1 MLLRSFFSATIR
13 FSLRYWASTGAG
25 SPYYSAGQ
33 GRQYVFCQGLPSF
46 WRKTVNVRTGS
57 HRLQPLLNVAL
68 EEKSYGGQNHPR
80 DGRGNQQEKAEL
92 DDALGV
98 SVESIA
104 YYAGG
109 RYERVRLSVELAVVR
124 TGAGFLMQV
133 EQASDEND
141 GGGEEYSRLKHP
153 AYGDLELLIR
163 YLHGSLPLEL
173 AHNAVDDHFQSER
186 DNDYREDDAQDLY
199 LGVNQDLR
207 AGERTTQ
214 HPEHHRHGKTR

>member
-1 MLLRSFFSATIR
+1 M
-13 FSLRYWASTGAG
+13 AG
-25 SPYYSAGQ
+25 SIGSDDVQQAVEQ
-33 GRQYVFCQGLPSF
+33 HCQDDQADPEVQSI
-46 WRKTVNVRTGS
+46 
-57 HRLQPLLNVAL
+57 AL
-68 EEKSYGGQNHPR
+68 EKEADGREDDAR
-80 DGRGNQQEKAEL
+80 DGSGDQQQKSEL
-92 DDALGV
+92 DDALSL
-98 SVESIA
+98 SVKRIPYNA
-104 YYAGG
+104 YR
-109 RYERVRLSVELAVVR
+109 RYERVRLSVELAVVS

-163 YLHGSLPLEL
+163 YLHGSHPLEL